1 MVPHRDRALVPQH
14 PPDPSGSGPVAEAEE
29 RLRAALAELTA
40 LDLEVEAL
48 SLTLGD
54 FGRRYEQVL
63 GPSFADLD
71 AAERLV
77 RRIQALEDEVARL
90 VDLIQRGALPSN
102 RRRKRPSARKV
113 AARQAARAST
123 IGDDAIN
130 DPMDEAE
137 DAEADPAARD
147 ADTATTAGE
156 PEAQLEPEVVVL
168 KRLYRRLARVLH
180 PDLAQDERE
189 KQRLG
194 ELMVKVNAAYAKRD
208 RVALELMADRLG
220 AGEPLDALSEADRMA
235 HLEKRIG
242 ALVRIAESLRRERDR
257 LQRSHTHRLHQ
268 EAELRR
274 AEGRD
279 YFEETRRE
287 LEEEERQA
295 LADARSRLVRL
306 ARAARELAKLRS
318 KSMSNLTKR
327 GAGPTGTLRAFDPLS
342 ESAIIRRGVVHLER
356 QRATGPARDLARQL
370 EEAAAATP
378 WEAVLTL
385 LAFFAEAA
393 GRPPD
398 SLSTGEG
405 WAERY
410 QCLVAE
416 WPEAPDFERLLTHL
430 PRHLEV
436 GLRTGAREVLAGVQL
451 RSSELLAGVRIALER
466 NSFAELARR
475 VLQAL
480 GPHSTCRHCGAEG
493 WAIHLMRTRGLDEL
507 NGLVCPA
514 CAGAIRSYW
523 RYGEV
528 EGLEALQ
535 PFALQLGVVAEQVVR
550 LAGAAIAFQLLPGER
565 EGLTA
570 SALLQR
576 VIDLYFGPYAIDVPP
591 EQLRI
596 ATRQGPLDPSA
607 RVPPRVAVRL
617 ALDPECGRTEEEIL
631 ELLRSRIER
640 RFRPDAG
647 GQAP

>member
-14 PPDPSGSGPVAEAEE
+14 PPDPSGRGPVAEAEE

-48 SLTLGD
+48 SLALGE
-54 FGRRYEQVL
+54 FSRRYEQAL
-63 GPSFADLD
+63 GPAFADLD

-90 VDLIQRGALPSN
+90 VELIQSGALQAQSP
-102 RRRKRPSARKV
+102 RRRRSSSTRRAT
-113 AARQAARAST
+113 ARQAARDST
-123 IGDDAIN
+123 VGDDSPA
-130 DPMDEAE
+130 DEAGE
-137 DAEADPAARD
+137 VGQAADEPTARDDAPDAE
-147 ADTATTAGE
+147 E
-156 PEAQLEPEVVVL
+156 PDAQLEPEEVVL

-180 PDLAQDERE
+180 PDLAQDEAE

-194 ELMVKVNAAYAKRD
+194 ELMVKVNAAYAKKD
-208 RVALELMADRLG
+208 RVALELMSDRLG
-220 AGEPLDALSEADRMA
+220 AGEPLDTLSEADRLA
-235 HLEKRIG
+235 HLEQRIA
-242 ALVRIAESLRRERDR
+242 ALVRIADSLRRERDR

-279 YFEETRRE
+279 YFDEMRGE
-287 LEEEERQA
+287 LEEEQRQA
-295 LADARSRLVRL
+295 MADARSRLVRL
-306 ARAARELAKLRS
+306 GRAARELAKLRS

-342 ESAIIRRGVVHLER
+342 ESAIIRRGVVHLEA
-356 QRATGPARDLARQL
+356 QRATGPARELARHL
-370 EEAAAATP
+370 EEAATAAP
-378 WEAVLTL
+378 WEAALTL
-385 LAFFAEAA
+385 LAFFAEVA

-398 SLSTGEG
+398 SLSTSEG

-410 QCLVAE
+410 QALAAE
-416 WPEAPDFERLLTHL
+416 WPEAPDFEHLLTRL

-436 GLRTGAREVLAGVQL
+436 GLRAGAREVLASVQL
-451 RSSELLAGVRIALER
+451 RSTELLAGVRIALER
-466 NSFAELARR
+466 TSFADLARR
-475 VLQAL
+475 VLQTL
-480 GPHSTCRHCGAEG
+480 GPRSTCRHCGAEG
-493 WAIHLMRTRGLDEL
+493 WSTHLMRTRGLDEL

-550 LAGAAIAFQLLPGER
+550 LAGTALAFQFLPAER
-565 EGLTA
+565 EALTA
-570 SALLQR
+570 SALRQR
-576 VIDLYFGPYAIDVPP
+576 VIDLYLGPYGIELPS
-591 EQLRI
+591 EQLWI
-596 ATRQGPLDPSA
+596 ETKKGPLEPAA
-607 RVPPRVAVRL
+607 RIPPRVAVRL
-617 ALDPECGRTEEEIL
+617 ALDPASGRTDGEVL

-647 GQAP
+647 DQAR